1 MLGEDEAL
9 NLNSYGDGI
18 AWVRA
23 SMIGKGSFGRVYLA
37 TLRKPS
43 SKSISLP
50 PVMAV
55 KSAEV
60 SSSASLQKEREV
72 YSNLRRNPYIIQCY
86 GDEITIGSS
95 GTMAFNLM
103 LEYGSGGTL
112 ARRIKESGREGL
124 GELESKLHAR
134 SILRGLRHIHELGFV
149 HCDLK
154 PDNILLVPI
163 RGGIRAKIGDLGLA
177 RRVSISKKRKLG
189 VCCWEGTPMYLSPE
203 AVTDH
208 VQEAPSDIWAVGC
221 IVHEMLTGKSPLK
234 GKEEELEILRKIGEG
249 REVIEIAN
257 GVSKEAREFLK
268 GCFVRN
274 SNFRFTCEMLLLHP
288 FLQGLDD
295 DDIVDAGVDVDQSV
309 VPFDPIESFAL
320 VYDADADETSS
331 STEEWSHGSET
342 ESGDAQFISQQN
354 VPLEVNDALLV
365 ENAAVVKVA
374 FEAIQA
380 VHTIDLLMQTSPN
393 SSMGTSH
400 IRIRSLNARSR

>member
-1 MLGEDEAL
+1 MLGEGEGEGEES
-9 NLNSYGDGI
+9 NSYGDGI

-23 SMIGKGSFGRVYLA
+23 SMIGRGSFGRVYLA

-43 SKSISLP
+43 SKGSSLP
-50 PVMAV
+50 AVMAV

-72 YSNLRRNPYIIQCY
+72 YTNLQRNPYIIQCY

-103 LEYGSGGTL
+103 LEYGSAGTL
-112 ARRIKESGREGL
+112 ARKISASGGNGLAESEA
-124 GELESKLHAR
+124 KLHTR
-134 SILRGLRHIHELGFV
+134 SILRGLRHIHELGYV

-163 RGGIRAKIGDLGLA
+163 RGAGGIRAKIGDLGLA

-208 VQEAPSDIWAVGC
+208 VQEAPSDVWAVGC
-221 IVHEMLTGKSPLK
+221 IVLEMLTGKSPLK
-234 GKEEELEILRKIGEG
+234 GKEELEILRKIGAG
-249 REVIEIAN
+249 REVIEIPN
-257 GVSKEAREFLK
+257 GVSKEARAFLK

-295 DDIVDAGVDVDQSV
+295 DDHAGVDQSA
-309 VPFDPIESFAL
+309 PFDHIESFAL
-320 VYDADADETSS
+320 VYDDEFSTDSS
-331 STEEWSHGSET
+331 SSSDGWSHGSES
-342 ESGDAQFISQQN
+342 ESDDAQFLSQ
-354 VPLEVNDALLV
+354 
-365 ENAAVVKVA
+365 ENAPVEG
-374 FEAIQA
+374 F
-380 VHTIDLLMQTSPN
+380 
-393 SSMGTSH
+393 
-400 IRIRSLNARSR
+400 

>member
-1 MLGEDEAL
+1 MLGEGEEEA
-9 NLNSYGDGI
+9 LNSYGDGI
-18 AWVRA
+18 AWVRS
-23 SMIGKGSFGRVYLA
+23 SMIGRGSFGRVYLA
-37 TLRKPS
+37 TLRNPS
-43 SKSISLP
+43 SKCSSLP

-72 YSNLRRNPYIIQCY
+72 YSNLQRNPYIIQCY
-86 GDEITIGSS
+86 GDEITFGSS

-112 ARRIKESGREGL
+112 SRRIKESGGNGL
-124 GELESKLHAR
+124 GELESKLHTR
-134 SILRGLRHIHELGFV
+134 SILRGLKHIHELGFV

-163 RGGIRAKIGDLGLA
+163 RGKGFGIRAKIGDLGLA

-208 VQEAPSDIWAVGC
+208 VQEAPSDVWAVGC

-249 REVIEIAN
+249 HEVIEIGN
-257 GVSKEAREFLK
+257 GVSKEARAFLK

-295 DDIVDAGVDVDQSV
+295 DDIDDARVDVDQSV

-320 VYDADADETSS
+320 VYDDDEDEYTSDS

-354 VPLEVNDALLV
+354 VPV
-365 ENAAVVKVA
+365 EG
-374 FEAIQA
+374 F
-380 VHTIDLLMQTSPN
+380 
-393 SSMGTSH
+393 
-400 IRIRSLNARSR
+400 

>member
-1 MLGEDEAL
+1 MLGENEAL

-23 SMIGKGSFGRVYLA
+23 SMIGRGSFGRVYLA

-112 ARRIKESGREGL
+112 ARRIKESGGEGL

-134 SILRGLRHIHELGFV
+134 SILRGLKHIHELGFV

-320 VYDADADETSS
+320 VYDDDADETSS

-342 ESGDAQFISQQN
+342 ESGDAQFLSQQN
-354 VPLEVNDALLV
+354 APLAGRVLL
-365 ENAAVVKVA
+365 
-374 FEAIQA
+374 
-380 VHTIDLLMQTSPN
+380 
-393 SSMGTSH
+393 
-400 IRIRSLNARSR
+400 